1 MENYYS
7 LLGVPREASP
17 ADIKK
22 AFREKAKRLHPDIAG
37 KSAEDRM
44 RKLLAAYEVLSNRDR
59 RYEYDRAYFRFV
71 GKVSFDYRSWL
82 SQRNDPE
89 SRAKLVFFE
98 LLHLEEERALEIW
111 RESGGLDFPMER
123 YLDREDWMDCVY
135 LLAEELDRR
144 NAGFEAFTLLV
155 RVIREERRLPYFR
168 HFMEDVQA
176 RLKDLVR
183 FRLGPLLDD
192 AVWVECLASLLD
204 LGFSSRDEARWMRS
218 MAEAL
223 FRMGDSGAAEGVIR
237 EALRRDPAL
246 PQVQRLR
253 KKLRVEK

>member
-7 LLGVPREASP
+7 FLGVPREASQ

-37 KSAEDRM
+37 KSAEDKM
-44 RKLLAAYEVLSNRDR
+44 RRLLAAYEVLSDRDR

-71 GKVSFDYRSWL
+71 QKAGFDYRVWL
-82 SQRNDPE
+82 SRRNDPE

-111 RESGGLDFPMER
+111 RESGGLDFPMEK

-168 HFMEDVQA
+168 HFTEDVEA

-183 FRLGPLLDD
+183 FRLRPLLDD
-192 AVWVECLASLLD
+192 AVWVDCLASLLD
-204 LGFSSRDEARWMRS
+204 LGFSRRDEARWMRS

-246 PQVQRLR
+246 QRIR
-253 KKLRVEK
+253 RPGKKLRAEK